1 MLEGFEWDPEKAE
14 ENLRKHGVSFYEAVT
29 AVLDDLAFVKADDAH
44 SEGEHRYVLVGRS
57 HRGRT
62 LVVVLVERQ
71 ERIRII
77 SARRATRAEKKSYER
92 GE

>member
-1 MLEGFEWDPEKAE
+1 MLEGFEWDSEKAE
-14 ENLRKHGVSFYEAVT
+14 ENLRKHGVSFYEAAT

-44 SEGEHRYVLVGRS
+44 SEGEYRYVLVGRS

-77 SARRATRAEKKSYER
+77 SARRATRAEKKSYEQ